1 MYSTFYRSWFNALPF
16 EDLAVI
22 SQKCLFSSNL
32 IKRVETKIIFVER
45 CRVNMSESNIATETA
60 ESLGFNQTTVL
71 AIIGI
76 IIAGIVTRFIVMQ
89 IAPSVLKKIIRS
101 DNIKRK
107 TVKDSDKAL
116 GSAAGAALSYFLT
129 LQLINSIQSGSETY
143 SMPEIMQNV
152 LPNIFQFIIA
162 LSLVIWAFRLVD
174 VVQDVV
180 EMLDD
185 DGVTDGADKTL
196 ISAVESILRFF
207 IIFIGAIFIADAV
220 GFKLTSLIAGL
231 GISGLALALA
241 AKDTI
246 SNFFGALTV
255 LLDRPFKVGDWVD
268 VGNSQGEVV
277 EINLRT
283 TLIRT
288 GIDTIITIPNANL
301 VSTPVE
307 NYGKRRWRRWQTMVH
322 FDINSDPDKVEAF
335 RDDILQSIQEN
346 AATMNEDSSWCR
358 VNDISATSVD
368 VSINLYWD
376 VQGGADE
383 RAEKE
388 KFLLYVMQIA
398 RDHGLEFYD
407 NRIRQQR

>member
-1 MYSTFYRSWFNALPF
+1 
-16 EDLAVI
+16 
-22 SQKCLFSSNL
+22 
-32 IKRVETKIIFVER
+32 
-45 CRVNMSESNIATETA
+45 MSEGNIATDTA

-71 AIIGI
+71 AIFGI
-76 IIAGIVTRFIVMQ
+76 IIAGIIARFIVMQ
-89 IAPSVLKKIIRS
+89 IAPSILKKVIRS
-101 DNIKRK
+101 DNIKQK

-116 GSAAGAALSYFLT
+116 GSAVGAGLAYFLT
-129 LQLINSIQSGSETY
+129 LQLIDSIQSGSETY
-143 SMPEIMQNV
+143 VMPEIVQNV

-162 LSLVIWAFRLVD
+162 LSLVLWAFRLVD

-185 DGVTDGADKTL
+185 DGVTDGTDKTL
-196 ISAVESILRFF
+196 ISALESILRFF

-268 VGNSQGEVV
+268 VGNSQGEVI

-335 RDDILQSIQEN
+335 RDDVLQSIQEN

>member
-1 MYSTFYRSWFNALPF
+1 MTFLGLSKNIRIGKNHIARTFGR
-16 EDLAVI
+16 I
-22 SQKCLFSSNL
+22 
-32 IKRVETKIIFVER
+32 
-45 CRVNMSESNIATETA
+45 MSESDIAADTA
-60 ESLGFNQTTVL
+60 ESLGLNEITVL

-76 IIAGIVTRFIVMQ
+76 IVAGIITRFLTMLA
-89 IAPSVLKKIIRS
+89 APKALNRIIRS
-101 DNIKRK
+101 ENIKRK

-116 GSAAGAALSYFLT
+116 GSAAGAAVAYFLT
-129 LQLINSIQSGSETY
+129 LQLIDSIQSGSDTFA
-143 SMPEIMQNV
+143 MPEMLQDVI
-152 LPNIFQFIIA
+152 PNIFQFIIA
-162 LSLVIWAFRLVD
+162 LALVIWAFRLVD

-180 EMLDD
+180 EMLDE
-185 DGVTDGADKTL
+185 DGVTDGTDKTL

-241 AKDTI
+241 SKDTI

-255 LLDRPFKVGDWVD
+255 LLDRPFKVGDWVL
-268 VGNSQGEVV
+268 VGSSEGEVI

-307 NYGKRRWRRWQTMVH
+307 NFGKRRWRRWQTMVH
-322 FDINSDPDKVEAF
+322 FDINSDPEKVESF
-335 RDDILQSIQEN
+335 RDDVLNSIKEN

-358 VNDISATSVD
+358 VSDISATSVD

-388 KFLLYVMQIA
+388 KFLLYVMQNA
-398 RDHGLEFYD
+398 RGHGLEFYD

>member
-1 MYSTFYRSWFNALPF
+1 M
-16 EDLAVI
+16 
-22 SQKCLFSSNL
+22 
-32 IKRVETKIIFVER
+32 VETKIIFVER

-71 AIIGI
+71 AITGI
-76 IIAGIVTRFIVMQ
+76 IIAGIVTRFIIMQ

>member
-1 MYSTFYRSWFNALPF
+1 MTFFTLLRNIRIDKNHIQRTFGG
-16 EDLAVI
+16 V
-22 SQKCLFSSNL
+22 
-32 IKRVETKIIFVER
+32 
-45 CRVNMSESNIATETA
+45 MSENDIAADTA
-60 ESLGFNQTTVL
+60 ESLGLNEMTVF
-71 AIIGI
+71 AILGI
-76 IIAGIVTRFIVMQ
+76 ILAGVAIRFLTMLV
-89 IAPSVLKKIIRS
+89 APKILNRIIRS
-101 DNIKRK
+101 ENIKRK
-107 TVKDSDKAL
+107 TVKNSDKAL
-116 GSAAGAALSYFLT
+116 GSAVGASVAYFLI
-129 LQLINSIQSGSETY
+129 LQLIDSIQSGSDTFT
-143 SMPEIMQNV
+143 MPEILQDI
-152 LPNIFQFIIA
+152 LPNILQFIIA
-162 LSLVIWAFRLVD
+162 FALVIWAFRLVD

-185 DGVTDGADKTL
+185 DGVTDGTDKTL
-196 ISAVESILRFF
+196 ISALESILRFF

-255 LLDRPFKVGDWVD
+255 LLDRPFKVGDWVQ
-268 VGNSQGEVV
+268 VGSAEGEVI

-288 GIDTIITIPNANL
+288 GIDTVITIPNANL

-307 NYGKRRWRRWQTMVH
+307 NYGKRRWRRWQTMLH
-322 FDINSDPDKVEAF
+322 FDINSNPDKVESF
-335 RDDILQSIQEN
+335 RDDVLKSIQEN
-346 AATMNEDSSWCR
+346 SATMNEDSSWCR
-358 VNDISATSVD
+358 VSDISATSVD

-388 KFLLYVMQIA
+388 KFLLYVMQNA
-398 RDHGLEFYD
+398 RGHGLEFYD

>member
-1 MYSTFYRSWFNALPF
+1 MQNLRSPITNK
-16 EDLAVI
+16 VI
-22 SQKCLFSSNL
+22 SSTVEIFLQKNCVV
-32 IKRVETKIIFVER
+32 RIIFIER
-45 CRVNMSESNIATETA
+45 CRLNMSESNIATDTA
-60 ESLGFNQTTVL
+60 ESLGLNQATVL
-71 AIIGI
+71 AIVGI

-101 DNIKRK
+101 ENIKRK

-116 GSAAGAALSYFLT
+116 GSAAGAALAYFLT
-129 LQLINSIQSGSETY
+129 LQLIDAIQSGSDTY
-143 SMPEIMQNV
+143 SMPEVVQNV

-162 LSLVIWAFRLVD
+162 LSLVLWAFRLVD

-180 EMLDD
+180 QMLDE

-196 ISAVESILRFF
+196 ISAVESLLRFF

-255 LLDRPFKVGDWVD
+255 LLDKPFKVGDWVD
-268 VGNSQGEVV
+268 VGNSQGEVI

-335 RDDILQSIQEN
+335 RDDVLQSIQEN
-346 AATMNEDSSWCR
+346 SATMNEDSSWCR

-388 KFLLYVMQIA
+388 KFLLYIMQIA
-398 RDHGLEFYD
+398 RGHGLEFYD

>member
-1 MYSTFYRSWFNALPF
+1 
-16 EDLAVI
+16 
-22 SQKCLFSSNL
+22 
-32 IKRVETKIIFVER
+32 
-45 CRVNMSESNIATETA
+45 MSENDIAADTA
-60 ESLGFNQTTVL
+60 ESLGLNEMTVF
-71 AIIGI
+71 AILGI
-76 IIAGIVTRFIVMQ
+76 ILAGVAIRFLTMLV
-89 IAPSVLKKIIRS
+89 APKILNRIIRS
-101 DNIKRK
+101 ENIKRK
-107 TVKDSDKAL
+107 TVKNSDKAL
-116 GSAAGAALSYFLT
+116 GSAVGASVAYFLI
-129 LQLINSIQSGSETY
+129 LQLIDSIQSGSDTFT
-143 SMPEIMQNV
+143 MPEILQDI
-152 LPNIFQFIIA
+152 LPNILQFIIA
-162 LSLVIWAFRLVD
+162 FALVIWAFRLVD

-185 DGVTDGADKTL
+185 DGVTDGTDKTL
-196 ISAVESILRFF
+196 ISALESILRFF

-255 LLDRPFKVGDWVD
+255 LLDRPFKVGDWVQ
-268 VGNSQGEVV
+268 VGSAEGEVI

-288 GIDTIITIPNANL
+288 GIDTVITIPNANL

-307 NYGKRRWRRWQTMVH
+307 NYGKRRWRRWQTMLH
-322 FDINSDPDKVEAF
+322 FDINSNPDKVESF
-335 RDDILQSIQEN
+335 RDDVLKSIQEN
-346 AATMNEDSSWCR
+346 SATMNEDSSWCR
-358 VNDISATSVD
+358 VSDISATSVD

-388 KFLLYVMQIA
+388 KFLLYIMQIA

>member
-1 MYSTFYRSWFNALPF
+1 M
-16 EDLAVI
+16 
-22 SQKCLFSSNL
+22 
-32 IKRVETKIIFVER
+32 
-45 CRVNMSESNIATETA
+45 
-60 ESLGFNQTTVL
+60 
-71 AIIGI
+71 
-76 IIAGIVTRFIVMQ
+76 
-89 IAPSVLKKIIRS
+89 
-101 DNIKRK
+101 
-107 TVKDSDKAL
+107 
-116 GSAAGAALSYFLT
+116 
-129 LQLINSIQSGSETY
+129 
-143 SMPEIMQNV
+143 
-152 LPNIFQFIIA
+152 
-162 LSLVIWAFRLVD
+162 
-174 VVQDVV
+174 
-180 EMLDD
+180 
-185 DGVTDGADKTL
+185 
-196 ISAVESILRFF
+196 
-207 IIFIGAIFIADAV
+207 
-220 GFKLTSLIAGL
+220 IAGL

-268 VGNSQGEVV
+268 VGNSQGEVI

-335 RDDILQSIQEN
+335 RDDVLQSIQEN

>member
-1 MYSTFYRSWFNALPF
+1 MTFFKL
-16 EDLAVI
+16 
-22 SQKCLFSSNL
+22 L
-32 IKRVETKIIFVER
+32 INIRIDKNHIQRTFGGV
-45 CRVNMSESNIATETA
+45 MSENDIAADTA
-60 ESLGFNQTTVL
+60 ESLGLNEMTVF
-71 AIIGI
+71 AILGI
-76 IIAGIVTRFIVMQ
+76 ILAGVAIRLLTMLV
-89 IAPSVLKKIIRS
+89 APKILNRIIRS
-101 DNIKRK
+101 ENIKRK
-107 TVKDSDKAL
+107 TVKNSDKAL
-116 GSAAGAALSYFLT
+116 GSAVGASVAYFLI
-129 LQLINSIQSGSETY
+129 LQLIDSIQSGSDTFT
-143 SMPEIMQNV
+143 MPEILQDI
-152 LPNIFQFIIA
+152 LPNILQFIIA
-162 LSLVIWAFRLVD
+162 FALVIWAFRLVD

-185 DGVTDGADKTL
+185 DGVTDGTDKTL
-196 ISAVESILRFF
+196 ISALESILRFF

-255 LLDRPFKVGDWVD
+255 LLDRPFKVGDWVQ
-268 VGNSQGEVV
+268 VGSAEGEVI

-288 GIDTIITIPNANL
+288 GIDTVITIPNANL

-307 NYGKRRWRRWQTMVH
+307 NYGKRRWRRWQTMLH
-322 FDINSDPDKVEAF
+322 FDINSNPDKVESF
-335 RDDILQSIQEN
+335 RDDVLKSIQEN
-346 AATMNEDSSWCR
+346 SATMNEDSSWCR
-358 VNDISATSVD
+358 VSDISATSVD

-388 KFLLYVMQIA
+388 KFLLYIMQIA
-398 RDHGLEFYD
+398 RDHDLEFYD